1 MSKHLEPDALA
12 ALALGRAAP
21 PPHLAECAQCAEELA
36 SFRDLSTRLR
46 DLPEPPQSL
55 RRGAE
60 AYFVNRRAM
69 DQLIARM
76 IDDPALRARAQ
87 ASPEAVLRDAGLD
100 PTPALIEALRDI
112 ERGDAGAAR
121 RLAASLWF

>member
-12 ALALGRAAP
+12 AMALDEAAP
-21 PPHLAECAQCAEELA
+21 PAHLAECAQCAGELA
-36 SFRDLSTRLR
+36 SFREVSSRLR

-69 DQLIARM
+69 DELIARM

-87 ASPEAVLRDAGLD
+87 ASPESVLRDAGIE
-100 PTPALIEALRDI
+100 PAPALIEALRDI